1 MCKWQHSLLFK
12 NKLKIFQ
19 TEKNIFQMNNPSIN
33 KKIDKFYL
41 SDNKKIF
48 QTEVLI
54 AIVMFWLLFLIL
66 CCVCEMVSE
75 LNKDF
80 GYYQ

>member
-19 TEKNIFQMNNPSIN
+19 TEKNKFQMNNPSIN

-54 AIVMFWLLFLIL
+54 AIVMFLAVVSHPML
-66 CCVCEMVSE
+66 C
-75 LNKDF
+75 L
-80 GYYQ
+80 